1 MVIPVEVNGT
11 PLSFLLDTG
20 VKSTIIFS
28 LSKQDSL
35 ELKETT
41 PVNLRGLGAGGVIK
55 GLRSKNNKI
64 KIGEAVSDNHT
75 IYVIFENSL
84 NLSPRMGVPINGI
97 IGLDFFKSF
106 IVKTNYTS
114 KKIKFYNPERY
125 SYRECRRCEVFNLD
139 FFKDKPYINF
149 SVQRGKKEE
158 EVTLLLDS
166 GSSDALWLFD
176 SAGFLSENPK
186 NYFVDFLGLGLSGH
200 IYGTRSRLEMV
211 KAGDFELESVNV
223 AFPNKEATENLELY
237 VERDGSLGG
246 DFLRR
251 FIVTMDYPNK
261 KVMLKRNRNFSDPFR
276 YNMSG
281 LTLEHD
287 GVDVYAEKSTQQE
300 YKIDELGN
308 NSSSGNRAYDI
319 YSKTEIFLVP
329 RYIVAEVRE
338 NSVAQRSGIL
348 KGDEILKINGR
359 PAHKYKLYKLN
370 ILFSSEEG
378 KKINLDIKRNEKVFE
393 VSFRLEKVL

>member
-1 MVIPVEVNGT
+1 VLIPVKVNGT
-11 PLSFLLDTG
+11 ELSFLLDTG

-28 LSKQDSL
+28 LNKQDSV

-41 PVNLRGLGAGGVIK
+41 PINLRGLGDGGVLK
-55 GLRSKNNKI
+55 GLKSENNTI
-64 KIGEAVSDNHT
+64 KIGEAISENHT

-84 NLSPRMGVPINGI
+84 NLSPRMGVPVNGI

-114 KKIKFYNPERY
+114 KRIKFYKPESY

-139 FFKDKPYINF
+139 FFKDKPYIHL
-149 SVQRGKKEE
+149 SVQLGKKEE
-158 EVTLLLDS
+158 DVTLLLDS

-176 SAGFLSENPK
+176 TAGFLSEKPK
-186 NYFVDFLGLGLSGH
+186 NYFKDFLGLGLSGH
-200 IYGTRSRLEMV
+200 IYGKRSRLGMV
-211 KAGDFELESVNV
+211 KAGDFELENVNV

-237 VERDGSLGG
+237 AERDGSLGG

-251 FIVTMDYPNK
+251 FTVTMDYPHK
-261 KVMLKRNRNFSDPFR
+261 KVMLKRNRNFYDPFR

-287 GVDVYAEKSTQQE
+287 GVDVYTEKSTSKE
-300 YKIDELGN
+300 SKIDGLGN
-308 NSSSGNRAYDI
+308 DTPSGYNVYDI

-338 NSVAQRSGIL
+338 NSVAQRAGIV
-348 KGDEILKINGR
+348 KGDEVLKINGK

-370 ILFSSEEG
+370 TLFSSEEG
-378 KKINLDIKRNEKVFE
+378 KRMNLSVKRNERVFK